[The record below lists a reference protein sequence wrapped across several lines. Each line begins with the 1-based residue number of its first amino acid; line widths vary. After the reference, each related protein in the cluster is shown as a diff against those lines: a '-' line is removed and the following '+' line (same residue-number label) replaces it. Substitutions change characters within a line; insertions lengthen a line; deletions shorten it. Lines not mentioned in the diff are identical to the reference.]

1 MKTSL
6 NNKNVVNSYLR
17 HIKTALL
24 CLSSMKKAILNDV
37 NERIAELEK
46 QHPILTPDDLYK
58 EIGTPDEI
66 AQGFES
72 RLEIGNIKKNARKLP
87 RAKLLCLVFL
97 ILMILSIIIATIIV
111 KSNESYYSETIYNT
125 SYIWKAD

>member
-1 MKTSL
+1 MKTSR

-24 CLSSMKKAILNDV
+24 CPSSMKKAILNDV

-46 QHPILTPDDLYK
+46 QHPLLTPDDLYK

-72 RLEIGNIKKNARKLP
+72 RLEIGNIKKNARKLT
-87 RAKLLCLVFL
+87 RTKILCWILI
-97 ILMILSIIIATIIV
+97 ILMVLTIIITAIII
-111 KSNESYYSETIYNT
+111 KSNETYHPEIISHSPYTGEVG
-125 SYIWKAD
+125 

>member
-1 MKTSL
+1 
-6 NNKNVVNSYLR
+6 
-17 HIKTALL
+17 
-24 CLSSMKKAILNDV
+24 MKKAILNDV

-46 QHPILTPDDLYK
+46 QHPLLTPDDLYK

-66 AQGFES
+66 AQGFEG

-87 RAKLLCLVFL
+87 RGKLLCLVFL

>member
-1 MKTSL
+1 MKTSR

-24 CLSSMKKAILNDV
+24 CPSSMKKAILNDV

-46 QHPILTPDDLYK
+46 QHPLLTPDDIYK
-58 EIGTPDEI
+58 EIGTPDEL

-72 RLEIGNIKKNARKLP
+72 RIEIGNIKR
-87 RAKLLCLVFL
+87 
-97 ILMILSIIIATIIV
+97 S
-111 KSNESYYSETIYNT
+111 S
-125 SYIWKAD
+125 